1 MTRETAML
9 MQGKTV
15 LITGTA
21 SGIGRE
27 TALTCAREGAARI
40 ACLDVHDANNEA
52 TAHELEAAGVTAM
65 PLHVELGEVD
75 QIRAAFRAVA
85 DGWGRLD
92 ASCHIGGYSWRG
104 ETLDV
109 TVEQWDLVM
118 NVNLRGT
125 FFCCQEALRIMY
137 PQGSG
142 AIVNMSADAAFHPI
156 YGFALQAAG
165 KGGIVNMT
173 KTLALEAAPRGVR
186 VNVVSPGI
194 VRTQKA
200 GAGRPQQPE
209 LRRDNPPPADAIDRL
224 GAQTAIG
231 RYMTMAEV
239 ADAFTFLCSDRAGG
253 INGDLLFV
261 NGGGYPGLD
270 Y

>member
-1 MTRETAML
+1 ML

-15 LITGTA
+15 LVTGTA

-27 TALTCAREGAARI
+27 TALTCAREGASRI
-40 ACLDVHDANNEA
+40 ACLDVHAENNEA
-52 TAHELEAAGVTAM
+52 TAHELEAMGVEVLALRTDVGD
-65 PLHVELGEVD
+65 VE
-75 QIRAAFRAVA
+75 QIRAAFGAVA
-85 DGWGRLD
+85 GSWGRLD

-137 PQGSG
+137 PQGKG
-142 AIVNMSADAAFHPI
+142 AIVNMSADAAFYPI

-173 KTLALEAAPRGVR
+173 RTLALEAAPRGVR
-186 VNVVSPGI
+186 VNAVSPGI

-200 GAGRPQQPE
+200 GVDRPLQPAP
-209 LRRDNPPPADAIDRL
+209 RRENPPPADAVERL
-224 GAQTAIG
+224 GEQTAIG
-231 RYMTMAEV
+231 RYMTMAEI
-239 ADAFTFLCSDRAGG
+239 ADTFTFLCSDRAGG
-253 INGDLLFV
+253 ISGDLIFV
-261 NGGGYPGLD
+261 NGGGYPSLD

>member
-1 MTRETAML
+1 MML
-9 MQGKTV
+9 EGKTV
-15 LITGTA
+15 LVTGTA

-27 TALTCAREGAARI
+27 TALLAVREGAVQV
-40 ACLDVHDANNEA
+40 ACLDIHDVNNEA
-52 TAHELEAAGVTAM
+52 TAHEIEQAGAKALA
-65 PLHVELGEVD
+65 LHVDLGDVD
-75 QIRAAFRAVA
+75 QIRAAYRRVA
-85 DGWGRLD
+85 EDFGRLD
-92 ASCHIGGYSWRG
+92 AAAHIGGYSWRG

-118 NVNLRGT
+118 NANLRGT

-142 AIVNMSADAAFHPI
+142 AIVNTSADAAFHPI

-173 KTLALEAAPRGVR
+173 RTLALEAAPRGVR
-186 VNVVSPGI
+186 LNVVSPGI

-200 GAGRPQQPE
+200 GYRRPEQPA
-209 LRRDNPPPADAIDRL
+209 LRRDNPPPVDAVNRL
-224 GAQTAIG
+224 GEQTAIG

-239 ADAFTFLCSDRAGG
+239 AETFVFLCSDRASG
-253 INGDLLFV
+253 INGDLIFV
-261 NGGGYPGLD
+261 NGGGYPSLD